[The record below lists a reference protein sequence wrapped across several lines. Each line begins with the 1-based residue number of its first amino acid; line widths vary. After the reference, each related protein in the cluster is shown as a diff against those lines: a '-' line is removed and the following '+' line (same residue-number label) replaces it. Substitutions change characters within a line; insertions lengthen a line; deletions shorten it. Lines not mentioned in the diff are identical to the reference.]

1 MLIMRNW
8 PRIAFTAALFPV
20 ACFAASAEPV
30 TVDART
36 QAGPIIEILS
46 RRAEADSLAA
56 AGLLS
61 AFGHREESLPLLH
74 QASLMAPERA
84 DLAWLH
90 LQFCQQDSSCDPEP
104 LETRL
109 RTLDE
114 KNGAG
119 WFGALARASK
129 RGDEEAASAALAAIA
144 RSERVD
150 TYWTTLVA
158 RLSRQVASTGAVSVL
173 DAASQIIGGLAAIA
187 IPAYATISNSCK
199 GAGARDDVAQ
209 VCRGVSESL
218 LNGDTVITE
227 MVGVHIASQAWPEN
241 SPQWKKATEARRK
254 WDESGPVAEPVSAW
268 IALHPEEYLALC
280 ERHHREQD
288 VYEAAQIA
296 MGKNP

>member
-1 MLIMRNW
+1 MRNW

-129 RGDEEAASAALAAIA
+129 RGDEQAASAALAAIA

-199 GAGARDDVAQ
+199 GASVMRDDVAQ
-209 VCRGVSESL
+209 VCRGVAESL

-227 MVGVHIASQAWPEN
+227 MVGVHIARQTWPEN
-241 SPQWKKATEARRK
+241 SPKWAEATEVRRK
-254 WDESGPVAEPVSAW
+254 WDEREVLGESLSAW
-268 IALHPEEYLALC
+268 IVAHPDEYLALC
-280 ERHHREQD
+280 ERYRREQD
-288 VYEAAQIA
+288 VFKAAQIA
-296 MGKNP
+296 MDKNPGR